1 LAEAGAGRRGGY
13 HLTPAAT
20 KISMV
25 DVIEAAM
32 AALSPRRCLIRGG
45 PCRWDEV
52 CAVHPTWVEAS
63 AAIRSVLE

>member
-1 LAEAGAGRRGGY
+1 
-13 HLTPAAT
+13 
-20 KISMV
+20 MV
-25 DVIEAAM
+25 DVIEAAE